1 MHMTH
6 AFFFIIKQNSVLK
19 KGRED
24 VARVSLKG
32 KKTAALK
39 NNRFIVLFVVSACVF
54 IIMVSNQLNKV
65 ISGYCLMGKDER
77 IYKVGPEVHDVI
89 EATDQ

>member
-1 MHMTH
+1 MTC
-6 AFFFIIKQNSVLK
+6 AFLLFLKQNSVLK
-19 KGRED
+19 KRRED
-24 VARVSLKG
+24 VARVSLKE

-39 NNRFIVLFVVSACVF
+39 NNRLIVFYVVAACVS

-65 ISGYCLMGKDER
+65 ISGYNLMGKDRR
-77 IYKVGPEVHDVI
+77 IYKVGPTVHDVI